1 MSSSNHTY
9 TFQEELANALSHG
22 LGVIFGV
29 VALPVPIAMAA
40 AQGNMPGL
48 IGSAVFGLGFLLV
61 FSFSTLYHAV
71 RHPATK
77 QFLRVMDHIS
87 IYWLIAGTYTPFLLV
102 TMWNSTG
109 FAWLAV
115 MWAAVLIGMVF
126 KIFATGR
133 WNLVSTAMYLVM
145 GWAIIA
151 IPGSFFSAMSLPVM
165 SLVVAGGVSYTI
177 GVLFYRWHSLRFHH
191 AIWHLFVL
199 GGAVCHYAAV
209 LLVVQ

>member
-1 MSSSNHTY
+1 MSSSKHTY
-9 TFQEELANALSHG
+9 TYQEELANALSHG

-29 VALPVPIAMAA
+29 VALPIPVAMAA
-40 AQGNMPGL
+40 AGGNIPGL
-48 IGSAVFGLGFLLV
+48 VGAAVFGLGFLLV

-71 RHPATK
+71 PDPETK
-77 QFLRVMDHIS
+77 KALRVMDHIS

-102 TMWNSTG
+102 NMWNSTG

-115 MWAAVLIGMVF
+115 MWGAVLVGMVF

-145 GWAIIA
+145 GWAIVA
-151 IPGSFFSAMSLPVM
+151 IPGAFFSAMSQPV
-165 SLVVAGGVSYTI
+165 LVLVASGGVSYTI
-177 GVLFYRWHSLRFHH
+177 GVLFYRWRTLRYHH

-199 GGAVCHYAAV
+199 GGAICHYVAV
-209 LLVVQ
+209 LLLVQ